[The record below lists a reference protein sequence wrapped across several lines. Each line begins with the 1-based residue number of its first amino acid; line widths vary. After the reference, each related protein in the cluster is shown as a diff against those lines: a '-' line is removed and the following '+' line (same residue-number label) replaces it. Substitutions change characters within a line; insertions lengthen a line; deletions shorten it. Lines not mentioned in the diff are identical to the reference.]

1 MIVSIEL
8 ITKENKRITKSDID
22 KNIQALKRF
31 SIGDQTIA
39 DSISLLDTLSILYAI
54 KKQLPE

>member
-8 ITKENKRITKSDID
+8 ITKENKRIAKSDID
-22 KNIQALKRF
+22 KNIQALKRY